1 MPVLSEVNSIN
12 DKLWTVTI
20 SIQPGSLSQA
30 DAQLLAKFGEP
41 SINTGATLE
50 SGGLAYTLPN
60 NYIRVVS
67 DMPYI
72 QTFDS
77 STAPFNQGFSNTALQ
92 VNAFITYFNAT
103 YLAAFVALR
112 TNVDTW
118 SGQSLVTI

>member
-50 SGGLAYTLPN
+50 SGGLAYTLD
-60 NYIRVVS
+60 RKSVV
-67 DMPYI
+67 
-72 QTFDS
+72 
-77 STAPFNQGFSNTALQ
+77 
-92 VNAFITYFNAT
+92 
-103 YLAAFVALR
+103 
-112 TNVDTW
+112 
-118 SGQSLVTI
+118 